1 MFGAEDLTVVLDGVT
16 ALDGV
21 SIGVPPGV
29 VTTVVGGDGAGKST
43 LLRSLAGLVR
53 PTSGTVTAPSGR
65 GRALL
70 PATAGSWANLTVTQN
85 LDFAARVAKVKA
97 PARITELIERA
108 DLTAA
113 RDRLA
118 SQLSGG
124 MRRKLG
130 VIMAL
135 LAQPEL
141 LLLDEPTTGVDPVS
155 RVELW
160 SLISHAAAEGAAV
173 LTATT
178 YLDEAERAAT
188 VTVLHEGRVLLA
200 GAPAELIDAAPGRFW
215 IDATPSEARTWRRG
229 RRFHHWAETAPPG
242 AATIRPDLHDVV
254 IAASPRSTPSTAE
267 SGQARPATGAP
278 PLVEARS
285 AGKRF
290 GDVDAVSGVDLAVR
304 PGEIVGLLGAN
315 GAGKTTLM
323 RCLLGIVSPTSGTTE
338 LFGEPPS
345 RRNRA
350 RLGYVPQGMGLYR
363 DLTVDQ
369 NAAFSAAAYG
379 STPPD
384 LDDDRL
390 IEQVPLGEQR
400 RVAFDIATAHRP
412 ELLILDEPTSGV
424 SATEAASLWDSVGA
438 QADRGVGVLV
448 TTHNMG
454 EAAQCDRLV
463 LMVDGLVAAQG
474 SMADIL
480 GGAQVVMVETGD
492 WQAAFDRL
500 SAAGLPVSLAGTTA
514 RVLIDDEPAVRAALG
529 DLQARVGSA
538 AATLDERM
546 AMLR

>member
-1 MFGAEDLTVVLDGVT
+1 M
-16 ALDGV
+16 
-21 SIGVPPGV
+21 
-29 VTTVVGGDGAGKST
+29 
-43 LLRSLAGLVR
+43 
-53 PTSGTVTAPSGR
+53 
-65 GRALL
+65 
-70 PATAGSWANLTVTQN
+70 
-85 LDFAARVAKVKA
+85 
-97 PARITELIERA
+97 
-108 DLTAA
+108 
-113 RDRLA
+113 
-118 SQLSGG
+118 
-124 MRRKLG
+124 
-130 VIMAL
+130 
-135 LAQPEL
+135 
-141 LLLDEPTTGVDPVS
+141 
-155 RVELW
+155 
-160 SLISHAAAEGAAV
+160 
-173 LTATT
+173 
-178 YLDEAERAAT
+178 
-188 VTVLHEGRVLLA
+188 
-200 GAPAELIDAAPGRFW
+200 
-215 IDATPSEARTWRRG
+215 
-229 RRFHHWAETAPPG
+229 
-242 AATIRPDLHDVV
+242 
-254 IAASPRSTPSTAE
+254 
-267 SGQARPATGAP
+267 
-278 PLVEARS
+278 
-285 AGKRF
+285 GKRF